1 MAGEVKT
8 GRLRK
13 TAGRGKDAPQNE
25 GCGTRPGHAAIL
37 LLTYNVGRNMLGG

>member
-13 TAGRGKDAPQNE
+13 TAGRAKDALQNE
-25 GCGTRPGHAAIL
+25 GCGTRLGHAAIL
-37 LLTYNVGRNMLGG
+37 LLTYNVTRSMVCV